1 MPCPVLPAKTN
12 YNHLRVQSQYPKLI
26 TGAKIRVMG
35 KKPKVH
41 RWNRW
46 EKEEEKLRKLREQLQ
61 KKQQT
66 QTQQE
71 PQEPIRHATEDKPQ
85 EPPLRWEPKT
95 PPKLNREVIAKLVAW
110 HLRENPKLK
119 KLAEEVAQKV
129 ILKVLPEITQLV
141 ISQMVRVIQEAVL
154 KGSKVEIRGLATWR
168 TKKGK
173 IKVKNHIKPKQTHQP

>member
-1 MPCPVLPAKTN
+1 
-12 YNHLRVQSQYPKLI
+12 
-26 TGAKIRVMG
+26 MG
-35 KKPKVH
+35 KKPKIH

-61 KKQQT
+61 KKQQA

-71 PQEPIRHATEDKPQ
+71 PQEQIRHATEDKPQ

-110 HLRENPKLK
+110 HLREDPKLK

-129 ILKVLPEITQLV
+129 ILKVLPEITEMV
-141 ISQMVRVIQEAVL
+141 ISEMVRVIQEAVL

>member
-1 MPCPVLPAKTN
+1 
-12 YNHLRVQSQYPKLI
+12 
-26 TGAKIRVMG
+26 MG

-66 QTQQE
+66 QTQ
-71 PQEPIRHATEDKPQ
+71 QEPIRHATEDKPQ

-110 HLRENPKLK
+110 HLREDPKLK
-119 KLAEEVAQKV
+119 KLAEEIAQKV
-129 ILKVLPEITQLV
+129 IIRMLPEITELV
-141 ISQMVRVIQEAVL
+141 ISQMVEVIHDAVL
-154 KGSKVEIRGLATWR
+154 KGARVEIRGLASWK
-168 TKKGK
+168 TKNGK